1 MHERVV
7 QGLVQLDRLA
17 GPGAPLE
24 VQAALSAAL
33 ASHSSCPAEG
43 NDDAEAEQQRLVQGC
58 LAASSAWEAAALLRL
73 HAKWQGSSA
82 AEAAA
87 DAPMGDAAG
96 QEVAAGAGDGGL
108 VPPLAAA
115 VLHQLEQPMLDLLHG
130 FQARQAAAAGPASG
144 EAGTGEALLPQV
156 PLAVWRSLQLA
167 TALRHLLDPARVQQ
181 EQRQQAKKQL
191 RKVGGTAPQPDMLS
205 LQQLLKAEPVEAAV
219 GGGGGAID
227 MAIDEGGSDE
237 EEEEDGQQQQQQQPA
252 LTPELIA
259 QHGAFASLFLAAAPL
274 PPPPQPVINKKKQ
287 KALEKQQAAR
297 AQAQAAQQ
305 LEAQQRAAAAAAA
318 AAAVLAVVDVPEAP
332 LVQEWRAAT
341 ERNEMLLLQRHL
353 AATLAPL
360 QPPEDEEGMD
370 VDGSGPG
377 GEGATEPAAAAGA
390 ATDAAGDETRLS
402 QLLMADWITLNVRDP
417 GMLQEMDVMAARWGC
432 FR

>member
-33 ASHSSCPAEG
+33 ASHSSCPAVG

-73 HAKWQGSSA
+73 HAKWQGTSA

-96 QEVAAGAGDGGL
+96 QEAAAGASDGGL

-115 VLHQLEQPMLDLLHG
+115 VLQQLEQPMLDLLHS
-130 FQARQAAAAGPASG
+130 FQDRQAAAGPASG

-156 PLAVWRSLQLA
+156 PPAVWRSLQLA

-237 EEEEDGQQQQQQQPA
+237 EEEEDGHQQQQQPA
-252 LTPELIA
+252 QPPELTPELIA

-274 PPPPQPVINKKKQ
+274 PPPPQSAINKKKQ
-287 KALEKQQAAR
+287 RALEKQQAAR

-305 LEAQQRAAAAAAA
+305 LEAQQREAAAAAA

-341 ERNEMLLLQRHL
+341 ERNEMMLLQRHL

-377 GEGATEPAAAAGA
+377 GEGAAEPAAAAGP
-390 ATDAAGDETRLS
+390 ATDAASDETRLS

-417 GMLQEMDVMAARWGC
+417 GMLQEMDVMAAR
-432 FR
+432 